1 MINIRLKE
9 GDTTHAIDDRLSGQ
23 NLYSV
28 VSIVNKDVRYVADQD
43 EFGVIKRGII
53 VKFPLNAVPVVA
65 ESLTDDYAE
74 EMMGIYEDIMDLQLM
89 QIDYAKKYYF
99 TERRKG
105 GKECVIKKK

>member
-23 NLYSV
+23 DLYSV

-43 EFGVIKRGII
+43 EFGVIKRGRI

-89 QIDYAKKYYF
+89 QIDYAKKY
-99 TERRKG
+99 RSPKG
-105 GKECVIKKK
+105 EKEAKNAG